1 MQPKHINAYLQT
13 AHIFAKCST
22 ANRLKVGAICVKDDK
37 IISIGYNGTPS
48 GWSNVCEDEN
58 GKTIQE
64 VIHAEANCITKLA
77 RTHESGINSTMFCTH
92 SPCIECSKLIYASGI
107 TAVYY
112 IHDYRSNAGIEFL
125 QKVGVQVI
133 KWKEGIN

>member
-1 MQPKHINAYLQT
+1 MKHKHITAYLQT
-13 AHIFAKCST
+13 AHIFSKCST
-22 ANRLKVGAICVKDDK
+22 ASRLQVGAICVKDDK

-48 GWSNVCEDEN
+48 GWSNVCEDPD

-77 RTHESGINSTMFCTH
+77 RTGGGGTEATMFCTH

-107 TAVYY
+107 TTLYY
-112 IHDYRSNAGIEFL
+112 THDYRSPLGIEFL

-133 KWKEGIN
+133 KWNL